1 MHVGQCLETLSARGN
16 PMGPD
21 RSGIIARRLA
31 RLLRKWLLRNGREL
45 LRIEPGK
52 EQAKL
57 RELARLG
64 VGTIETLSTVDD
76 IPYAYVKWA
85 NGKKEYHL
93 TGEDGVYEL
102 LRVKDPVGTVGE
114 YYDREKIHGG
124 GSSTTALGTFLAFF
138 LPRFCTFF
146 W

>member
-1 MHVGQCLETLSARGN
+1 MPGGMSWLVNSGGGQA
-16 PMGPD
+16 
-21 RSGIIARRLA
+21 
-31 RLLRKWLLRNGREL
+31 
-45 LRIEPGK
+45 
-52 EQAKL
+52 
-57 RELARLG
+57 
-64 VGTIETLSTVDD
+64 DD
-76 IPYAYVKWA
+76 M
-85 NGKKEYHL
+85 
-93 TGEDGVYEL
+93 